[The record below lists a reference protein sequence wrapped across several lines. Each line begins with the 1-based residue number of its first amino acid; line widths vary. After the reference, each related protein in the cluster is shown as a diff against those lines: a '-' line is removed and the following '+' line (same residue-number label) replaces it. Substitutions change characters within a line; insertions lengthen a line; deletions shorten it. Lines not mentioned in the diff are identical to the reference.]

1 MKNSFLKRAVFCFA
15 IFIQEKKRLT
25 PFPVMSAKTKQK
37 IITEIRDNKII
48 HERREETV
56 ESSFFGFMGEESREK

>member
-1 MKNSFLKRAVFCFA
+1 MKNSFLKKAVFCFA
-15 IFIQEKKRLT
+15 TFIQGKKRLT

-56 ESSFFGFMGEESREK
+56 ESSFFGFMGKESREK

>member
-1 MKNSFLKRAVFCFA
+1 MTHTL
-15 IFIQEKKRLT
+15 
-25 PFPVMSAKTKQK
+25 PVMPAKTKQK
-37 IITEIRDNKII
+37 IIIENRDSKII

>member
-1 MKNSFLKRAVFCFA
+1 MKNSFLKKAVFCFA
-15 IFIQEKKRLT
+15 IFTQGKKRLR

>member
-1 MKNSFLKRAVFCFA
+1 MKNSFFKKAVFCFA
-15 IFIQEKKRLT
+15 IFIQGKKRVT

-37 IITEIRDNKII
+37 IIIENRDKII